1 MAKFIKTTNG
11 IWVNPRYIVSMT
23 LSSDGLYK
31 IMVVAHDSKVEPT
44 MMYIEPDEAVKLKS
58 E

>member
-1 MAKFIKTTNG
+1 MAKFIKTTKG

-23 LSSDGLYK
+23 LSGGLYK
-31 IMVVAHDSKVEPT
+31 IMVVAHDSRVEPT
-44 MMYIEPDEAVKLKS
+44 MMYIEPDEAAKLKS

>member
-1 MAKFIKTTNG
+1 MAKFIKTTKG

-23 LSSDGLYK
+23 LSGGLYK
-31 IMVVAHDSKVEPT
+31 IMVVAHDPKIEPT
-44 MMYIEPDEAVKLKS
+44 MMYIEPDEAAKLKS